1 MALWGD
7 EKKFDRNGDGKL
19 SAGEWHD
26 WYSATYGHDIE
37 LSERRREARAVAEW
51 SKWLDSVAE
60 TTRNAA
66 FTFMEAAC
74 ELLPL
79 PQREKEQ
86 LAWHAL
92 LCQISVAFKEGTR
105 WLEGKVIANTGMYT
119 TGKVGYPYRFWASDL
134 AVKSGLIS
142 QKEFEREL
150 GKGHLLYEE
159 DGALSA
165 ERCGRF
171 WQQIV
176 AQLPPRSHRWTAE
189 VCGGCVDLPDAPA
202 LPDDWQHTLAELLES
217 LFALTAFFAGVEGD
231 AADERGT
238 RLLKYFATY
247 WVTARGEYVDY
258 DSPAVRQ
265 LVEKFPELKGCLG
278 EKTLADMSLSETLCK
293 LYYAEPAR
301 AITVWRSLAGTTA
314 PLKDERA
321 AKTVLFYLEP
331 IWLAGE
337 DEPELLR
344 PMLDALRDEDFA
356 RQMFQSAFVNGFQIE
371 LIDAAYACG
380 EAALAEHFRAL
391 LDQNP
396 YPWKRWAASS
406 DEIRQT
412 MSAWPKAEKAQD
424 GRASAPDDGAV
435 FHYCTVRL
443 QGVRR
448 SYAYLTGGLP
458 LQVGDWV
465 EVPFGKDDLPRRGQ
479 VKSITDCT
487 RATAPWPPE
496 QTKTVLRVVE
506 APVEPEK
513 TPTQSARPAPTS
525 KPKPAAKPAPEAQKV
540 FAPEPPKPPEPE
552 TAKAPKRRFP
562 WKTAC
567 VVLVFLAGVAAVAV
581 SQWKVDQHY
590 RQAQE
595 YLAQSDFRAA
605 AVELEQVPA
614 AYQKQSTMA
623 RFANACLLAERG
635 TLDAYETALNEL
647 SAVRLFSDDVM
658 RAQVDS
664 QYADIHK
671 RHDDLVYETALE
683 CLRTRQFK
691 QAQEY
696 LRQVAGYPYASELHT
711 YALVSAGA
719 NSARPST
726 HLQGSLKLLDGI
738 AADYDGPFAE
748 EIPALRE
755 RMAAVIADAQ
765 EREAGERKERDERLA
780 ALKAKGIPYVGMSER
795 EVNSTRQLG
804 KAAYQGE
811 ESEWVKN
818 TNGEYYTKSTP
829 VYAWYS
835 RQNGDLV
842 FRVECEGG
850 KVVSAVKHGGDAYWN
865 GDTLL
870 VALGPQIIP
879 SFNSGGAS
887 DERHDSSVRDDYD
900 NPDDFYEDNK
910 DWLDNEDEAW
920 DYWYED

>member
-37 LSERRREARAVAEW
+37 LSERRREARAVGEW

-66 FTFMEAAC
+66 FTFMGAAC

-142 QKEFEREL
+142 QKEFEKEL

-171 WQQIV
+171 WQQII

-189 VCGGCVDLPDAPA
+189 VRGGCVDLPDVPT
-202 LPDDWQHTLAELLES
+202 LPDDWQHHLAELLES

-247 WVTARGEYVDY
+247 WVTERGEYVDY

-321 AKTVLFYLEP
+321 AKTFLFYLEP
-331 IWLAGE
+331 IWYEGE

-344 PMLDALRDEDFA
+344 PMLDALRDENFA
-356 RQMFQSAFVNGFQIE
+356 RQMFQSAFVNSFQIE

-380 EAALAEHFRAL
+380 EEALAEHFRAL
-391 LDQNP
+391 LDENP
-396 YPWKRWAASS
+396 FPWKRWAASS

-412 MSAWPKAEKAQD
+412 MAAWPKM
-424 GRASAPDDGAV
+424 
-435 FHYCTVRL
+435 
-443 QGVRR
+443 
-448 SYAYLTGGLP
+448 
-458 LQVGDWV
+458 V
-465 EVPFGKDDLPRRGQ
+465 EVP
-479 VKSITDCT
+479 
-487 RATAPWPPE
+487 
-496 QTKTVLRVVE
+496 VE
-506 APVEPEK
+506 AAK
-513 TPTQSARPAPTS
+513 TPEQSARPAPTS
-525 KPKPAAKPAPEAQKV
+525 RPKSAPKPAPEAQKV
-540 FAPEPPKPPEPE
+540 FAPEPPKPSKPEPQ
-552 TAKAPKRRFP
+552 KPPKRRFP

-567 VVLVFLAGVAAVAV
+567 VVLVFLAGIAAVAV
-581 SQWKVDQHY
+581 AQWKVDQHY

-614 AYQKQSTMA
+614 AYQKRSTMA

-647 SAVRLFSDDVM
+647 SAVRLFSDDAM
-658 RAQVDS
+658 RAQVDA

-696 LRQVAGYPYASELHT
+696 LRQVALYPYASELHT

-719 NSARPST
+719 NSARPSM
-726 HLQGSLKLLDGI
+726 HLQSSLKLLDGI

-818 TNGEYYTKSTP
+818 TSGEYYTKSTP

-850 KVVSAVKHGGDAYWN
+850 KVVSAVKYGGDAYWN